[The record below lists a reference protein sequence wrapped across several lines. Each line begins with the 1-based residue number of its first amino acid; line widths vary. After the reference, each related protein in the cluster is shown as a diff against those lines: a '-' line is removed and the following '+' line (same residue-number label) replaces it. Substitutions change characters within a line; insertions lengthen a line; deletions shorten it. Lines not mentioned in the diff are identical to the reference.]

1 MILELLRERGLTP
14 RKVAGT
20 HGGEYA
26 CPCPGCGG
34 KDRLRVW
41 PEQGEGGTWYCR
53 QEDKGG
59 DCIEFLRHFGGLSF
73 GEACKGLGQ
82 ERRLERRRL
91 TVPGAPAER
100 RPFEPAE
107 RLAVP
112 PDAWRERAG
121 KLAAHANAALMA
133 DDARLVEL
141 SGRGINPDA
150 AERYR
155 LGWLPGERGNDCYFR
170 DREAWGLAPQLNDKG
185 KPRRLWIPAGL
196 VIPALGPQG
205 EVLRLRVRRPD
216 AHRER
221 SRNDAKYVI
230 IPGSSMHPLLLRPE
244 CRAIVVVEAE
254 LDAIA
259 CASAAEAAGM
269 DVGALAVGTNMGKPD
284 VMAHRALSRALA
296 ILVALDF
303 DAPGKDGTR
312 PGARGYEFWART
324 YRTAR
329 RAPVPRG
336 KDPGEAVA
344 LGVDLA
350 LWMRA
355 ALPPVF
361 GFSVPA
367 PAPVPA
373 PTPAEVRAASPAPL
387 PERREEEQPEP
398 AASDPG
404 AEPLARLYTP
414 ATPQGALGI
423 LRRAGLTV
431 TPCMG
436 QYGEDYRV
444 TGHERWPDAAQTRL
458 TGWLHRWGQ
467 WVLEALYAHNNDA
480 EGML

>member
-1 MILELLRERGLTP
+1 MILELLQERGLSP

-34 KDRLRVW
+34 KDRLRAW

-59 DCIEFLRHFGGLSF
+59 DCIEFLRHFAGLSF
-73 GEACKGLGQ
+73 GEACKRLGVS
-82 ERRLERRRL
+82 RRL
-91 TVPGAPAER
+91 TRQRLTLPHAQAREA
-100 RPFEPAE
+100 RPFEPRE
-107 RLAVP
+107 RLAAP
-112 PDAWRERAG
+112 PEAWREHAG
-121 KLAAHANAALMA
+121 KLADHAHKLLMA
-133 DDARLVEL
+133 EDARLAEL
-141 SGRGINPDA
+141 SLRGINPDA
-150 AERYR
+150 AERYL
-155 LGWLPGERGNDCYFR
+155 LGWLPGERGSECYFR
-170 DREAWGLAPQLNDKG
+170 AREAWGLPRELNDKG

-196 VIPALGPQG
+196 VIPALSPEG

-216 AHRER
+216 EHRKRFRE
-221 SRNDAKYVI
+221 AIKYAVV
-230 IPGSSMHPLLLRPE
+230 PGSSMHPLLLRPE
-244 CRAIVVVEAE
+244 CRAFVVVEAE

-259 CASAAEAAGM
+259 VASAAEAAGL

-284 VMAHRALSRALA
+284 IVAHRALIRALA

-312 PGARGYEFWART
+312 PGAKGYEFWART

-350 LWMRA
+350 LWLTA

-361 GFSVPA
+361 RFAA
-367 PAPVPA
+367 PSG
-373 PTPAEVRAASPAPL
+373 VRAAEVASTVTPPPAPQSQ
-387 PERREEEQPEP
+387 PERPLPAPEAEP
-398 AASDPG
+398 KTW

-414 ATPQGALGI
+414 AGPEDT
-423 LRRAGLTV
+423 LRVLARAGLTV
-431 TPCMG
+431 TRCVHEL
-436 QYGEDYRV
+436 GEDYRV
-444 TGHERWPDAAQTRL
+444 TGWERWPDAWQTRL

-467 WVLEALYAHNNDA
+467 WVWEALYVYNADKTEA
-480 EGML
+480 